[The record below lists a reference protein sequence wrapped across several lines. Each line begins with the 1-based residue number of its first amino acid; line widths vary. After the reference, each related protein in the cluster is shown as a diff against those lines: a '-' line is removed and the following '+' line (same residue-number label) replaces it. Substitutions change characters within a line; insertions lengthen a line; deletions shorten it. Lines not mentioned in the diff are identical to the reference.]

1 MLQSGQGPVASPLPS
16 SSSLLL
22 ISSDHVQTQSQSGL
36 AGQLQEFIDT
46 KSSMTK
52 VECAAKGV
60 EDTHVSTCGSEFG
73 NYWGYPSGFPKPSE
87 EKGASNQPSLGL
99 SAPKLLDAPFG
110 GSVSKGP
117 GSPPEAKVLPRPTGH
132 LPPSS
137 SGFGA
142 RELVLFET
150 PLEITEDQRSLVEKI
165 MKGDLTL
172 KLFPN
177 QALPPLFH
185 SLPGKQFVRGP

>member
-22 ISSDHVQTQSQSGL
+22 ISSDHTQSQSGL

-60 EDTHVSTCGSEFG
+60 EDTHVSPCGSEFG
-73 NYWGYPSGFPKPSE
+73 NYWGYPSGFPQPSE
-87 EKGASNQPSLGL
+87 EESASNQPSLGP
-99 SAPKLLDAPFG
+99 SAPELFDTPFG
-110 GSVSKGP
+110 GCVSKGP

-142 RELVLFET
+142 GELVLFET
-150 PLEITEDQRSLVEKI
+150 PLKSRRT
-165 MKGDLTL
+165 KGPFW
-172 KLFPN
+172 KVF
-177 QALPPLFH
+177 
-185 SLPGKQFVRGP
+185 